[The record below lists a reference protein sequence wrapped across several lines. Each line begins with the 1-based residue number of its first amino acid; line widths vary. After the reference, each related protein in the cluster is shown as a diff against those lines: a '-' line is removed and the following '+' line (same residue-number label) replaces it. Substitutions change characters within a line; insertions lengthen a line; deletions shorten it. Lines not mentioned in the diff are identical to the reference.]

1 MLSTVFCSTGTILY
15 GKGYGKRSNGWKE
28 HRDHR
33 AGDAGARL
41 VAGEVMEVVYDG
53 AAQVAEHEPENGLE
67 DFFGCWRHAERVSQ
81 LDKGSRIIGVN
92 VAGGAAILRYE

>member
-15 GKGYGKRSNGWKE
+15 GKGYGKRSNGGE
-28 HRDHR
+28 EDRTR
-33 AGDAGARL
+33 AARL
-41 VAGEVMEVVYDG
+41 VGGEVVEVVHHG
-53 AAQVAEHEPENGLE
+53 ATQVAEDEPENGLE

-92 VAGGAAILRYE
+92 VVGGAAILRYE